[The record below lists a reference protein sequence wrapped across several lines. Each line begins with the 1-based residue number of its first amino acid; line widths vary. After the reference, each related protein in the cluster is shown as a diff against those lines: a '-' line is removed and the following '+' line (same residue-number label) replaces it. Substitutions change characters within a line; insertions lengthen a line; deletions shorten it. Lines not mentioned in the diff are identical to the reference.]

1 MCRFGS
7 MIIVLAFALM
17 AQPATAA
24 GWKVGVARHDIT
36 PKTPG
41 WMSGYAARTGPASGS
56 AHPLWAK
63 AVALEDASGNKSVLV
78 TIDVVGIARDVE
90 VPVTEAITKK
100 TGIPRSGIALAS
112 SHTHCGPVV
121 GQNLL
126 TMYGLSEGE
135 LAKTLAYTEELK
147 GMLTDVASAAVAA
160 LKPATLHTG
169 IGRTSFAVNRRE
181 NPPDKVDADRKN
193 LSLKGPVDHDV
204 PVLVAKDESGK
215 VFGIVTQYACH
226 CTTLDYDK
234 YSGDYAGYAQIAIE
248 KQYPGAVAL
257 FAAGCGADSNPLPR
271 RSVELAEQYGSRLA
285 HATGE
290 VVDHGLAPLD
300 GDRLAHAFEEIPLKH
315 AKVPTKAELEAETKD
330 ANKYIAARA
339 KMLLGRLAGDSKDTP
354 LYPNLGDDGKL
365 TATYP
370 YPVQVWSL
378 GKDIDW
384 VFLGGEV
391 VVDYSLRLK
400 RSNGSGRTWVTAY
413 SNDVMAYIPSLRVL
427 KEGGYE
433 GATSMIYYGIPSPWT
448 ESVEEDIVSAVV
460 RLIAKVRK

>member
-1 MCRFGS
+1 MFR
-7 MIIVLAFALM
+7 IVSIVSVFFLAIGGQSTF
-17 AQPATAA
+17 AA
-24 GWKVGVARHDIT
+24 GWKVGVAKLDIT
-36 PKTPG
+36 PKNPG
-41 WMSGYAARTGPASGS
+41 WMSGYAARTGPATGA

-63 AVALEDASGNKSVLV
+63 AVALEDAAGNKSVLV

-90 VPVTEAITKK
+90 VPAAEAITKK
-100 TGIPRSGIALAS
+100 TGIPRSGIAFAC

-126 TMYGLSEGE
+126 TMYDLSETE
-135 LAKTLAYTEELK
+135 IAKTLSYTA
-147 GMLTDVASAAVAA
+147 MLTHELGTLAAKAVAE

-181 NPPDKVDADRKN
+181 NPADKVVELRKN
-193 LSLKGPVDHDV
+193 LALKGPVDHDV

-215 VFGIVTQYACH
+215 VFAIVTQYACH

-234 YSGDYAGYAQIAIE
+234 YSGDYAGYAQIALE
-248 KQYPGAVAL
+248 KQYPDAVAL
-257 FAAGCGADSNPLPR
+257 FAAGCGADANPLPR

-285 HATGE
+285 HATSV
-290 VVDHGLAPLD
+290 VVDHGLAPLE

-315 AKVPTKAELEAETKD
+315 AKVPNKAELEAETKD
-330 ANKYIAARA
+330 ANKYIAGRA
-339 KMLLGRLAGDSKDTP
+339 KMLLARLGGYDKDSPLFPKRGEDGNLTP
-354 LYPNLGDDGKL
+354 
-365 TATYP
+365 TYP

-384 VFLGGEV
+384 IFLGGEV
-391 VVDYSLRLK
+391 VADYSLRLK

-413 SNDVMAYIPSLRVL
+413 ANDVMAYIPSLRVL

-433 GATSMIYYGIPSPWT
+433 GATSMIYYGLPSPWS
-448 ESVEEDIVSAVV
+448 ESVEEDIISAVV
-460 RLIAKVRK
+460 RLIGQVRK

>member
-1 MCRFGS
+1 MFRN
-7 MIIVLAFALM
+7 ILM
-17 AQPATAA
+17 HSIMTLLIGVSSASAA
-24 GWKVGVARHDIT
+24 GWKVGVAKVDIT
-36 PKTPG
+36 PKNPG
-41 WMSGYAARTGPASGS
+41 WMSGYAARTGPATGA

-90 VPVTEAITKK
+90 VPAAEAITEK
-100 TGIPRSGIALAS
+100 TGIPRSGIAFAC

-126 TMYGLSEGE
+126 SMYELSDAE
-135 LAKTLAYTEELK
+135 LAKTKAYTAA
-147 GMLTDVASAAVAA
+147 LTLDLAKVAAEAVAA

-181 NPPDKVDADRKN
+181 NPADKVVELRKS

-204 PVLVAKDESGK
+204 PVLAAKDESGK
-215 VFGIVTQYACH
+215 VFAIVTQYACH

-234 YSGDYAGYAQIAIE
+234 YSGDYAGYAQIALE

-257 FAAGCGADSNPLPR
+257 FAAGCGADANPLPR

-285 HATGE
+285 HATSV

-300 GDRLAHAFEEIPLKH
+300 GDRLAHAFDEIPLKH
-315 AKVPTKAELEAETKD
+315 AKVPTREELEAETKD
-330 ANKYIAARA
+330 KNKYIAARA
-339 KMLLGRLAGDSKDTP
+339 RMLLERLSGRYNYSP
-354 LYPNLGDDGKL
+354 LYPKLGPDGNLS
-365 TATYP
+365 ASYP

-384 VFLGGEV
+384 IFLGGEV

-413 SNDVMAYIPSLRVL
+413 ANDVMAYIPSLRVL

-433 GATSMIYYGIPSPWT
+433 GATSMIYYGLPSPWS
-448 ESVEEDIVSAVV
+448 ESVEEDIIAAVAK
-460 RLIAKVRK
+460 LIAKVRK